1 MSGLVTT
8 ALKAIHEIDPAK
20 EIADELGP
28 DIDKIR
34 IGGADVLV
42 AVYKRPQK
50 ARHGSLV
57 VHLTDQKRDED
68 DVQGVVGLVLMMGPL
83 AYQTEKTRHWF
94 TNKDGDPAPPKIG
107 DWVAFD
113 PKVSLLT
120 AIGKRMCRYVP
131 DQYIRAILTE
141 PDIVI

>member
-8 ALKAIHEIDPAK
+8 ALKAIHDTDPAT
-20 EIADELGP
+20 EIANDLG
-28 DIDKIR
+28 DDLDKIR

-42 AVYKRPQK
+42 AVYKRPEK

-57 VHLTDQKRDED
+57 VHLPDQKRDED
-68 DVQGVVGLVLMMGPL
+68 DVQGVVGLVLMMGPY
-83 AYQTEKTRHWF
+83 AYKTEKTRHWF
-94 TNKDGDPAPPKIG
+94 VDKDGEPAPPKIG

-113 PKVSLLT
+113 TKATLLT

>member
-8 ALKAIHEIDPAK
+8 ALKAVHDIDPAE
-20 EIADELGP
+20 EIANDLGE
-28 DIDKIR
+28 DLDKIR

-42 AVYKRPQK
+42 AVYKRPEK
-50 ARHGSLV
+50 ARHGSLI

-68 DVQGVVGLVLMMGPL
+68 DVQGVVGLVLMLGPY
-83 AYQTEKTRHWF
+83 AYKTEKTKFWF
-94 TNKDGDPAPPKIG
+94 TNRDGEPDPPKVG

-113 PKVSLLT
+113 TKATLLT

-131 DQYIRAILTE
+131 DQDIRAILTE